1 MDKKRG
7 VRDIRSDNQATILHM
22 YSLLV
27 GRSRIP
33 GIGLS
38 RTGQVAK
45 LSPLPSEYFLPTQS
59 DVNAANE
66 NLVVLV
72 SQILTRYIFPHFQ
85 KLFHSTALIGTLHR
99 RLKSLR

>member
-1 MDKKRG
+1 M
-7 VRDIRSDNQATILHM
+7 LHM
-22 YSLLV
+22 YNLLV

-45 LSPLPSEYFLPTQS
+45 LSSLPSESFLPTQS
-59 DVNAANE
+59 DVNATKQ

-72 SQILTRYIFPHFQ
+72 SRILTRYMQSFPTL
-85 KLFHSTALIGTLHR
+85 KSYSTAHH
-99 RLKSLR
+99 S